1 MFLQSIDEWYRK
13 LFVNSVFLSDED
25 EPTITKMKRE
35 SSKAMINLLEVL
47 MHTTLYTMGL
57 QPQVNISDTTEH
69 DVVLHGNGN
78 DKHSHKQIDTD

>member
-1 MFLQSIDEWYRK
+1 MSLH
-13 LFVNSVFLSDED
+13 
-25 EPTITKMKRE
+25 TITKMKRE

-69 DVVLHGNGN
+69 DVVLEMEMINIKSLADVPTEGLGT
-78 DKHSHKQIDTD
+78 HSHT